1 MNRVKAKSKEQ
12 IISLGKHKL
21 FVDAL
26 SQTAIDGHVNEDMV
40 AKAHAILNDEDVST
54 DAKWIRPYMREADI
68 TKDDEFLLNE
78 VFDRIYNIHSMIED
92 KKIAKRIY
100 ARTHMISI
108 VPIVAESLND
118 GYSDKQMME
127 WFVNFFYNDA
137 AGRGTGKNSAVMKR
151 VEEIKKDYDKYF
163 GGVKTLAS

>member
-1 MNRVKAKSKEQ
+1 M
-12 IISLGKHKL
+12 
-21 FVDAL
+21 

-40 AKAHAILNDEDVST
+40 AKAHAILNSEDVST

-108 VPIVAESLND
+108 VPIVAESLDD

-127 WFVNFFYNDA
+127 WFVNFFCGKKSPTTSKAYNDA
-137 AGRGTGKNSAVMKR
+137 AGRGTGKNSAVKKR
-151 VEEIKKDYDKYF
+151 MEEIKRDYDKYF